1 MLQTLAGLATP
12 FELISKQTSIMKRIQ
27 AAVSLLAAACAIVP
41 TWTQEIPGDGSL
53 PDVDLGGVSP
63 ICLDT
68 ITDLTLQCEDEIEYF
83 SEFAGLDAV
92 SIREILEEDDEEVT
106 EACCAALRTFNDNL
120 CNCDEGLTSVVLGF
134 VDEEDWNAVIDV
146 SAESCGYTAI
156 AGDLC
161 AAAPAPLEDAD
172 ETALPADEA

>member
-1 MLQTLAGLATP
+1 
-12 FELISKQTSIMKRIQ
+12 MKRIQ
-27 AAVSLLAAACAIVP
+27 AVLSLLAAACTFVP
-41 TWTQEIPGDGSL
+41 AWTQEIPGDGSL

-68 ITDLTLQCEDEIEYF
+68 ITELTLQCEDEIEYF

-92 SIREILEEDDEEVT
+92 SIREILDEDDEEVT
-106 EACCAALRTFNDNL
+106 DACCAALRTFNDNL

-134 VDEEDWNAVIDV
+134 VSEEDWNAVIDV

-161 AAAPAPLEDAD
+161 VSAPAPLADAD